1 LWLRLNSS
9 SNIARVAQGEYLQ
22 DICEAALL
30 ELGGQ
35 QLLDDAHT
43 EAAAHVDEHHPW
55 DEPAARVST
64 YCAVL
69 WQRVEAAQAEQQ
81 AESAPVDRPER

>member
-1 LWLRLNSS
+1 MQPTLWLRLKSS

-43 EAAAHVDEHHPW
+43 EAAAHVVDEHHG
-55 DEPAARVST
+55 EKRHRAATHAAKARVT
-64 YCAVL
+64 
-69 WQRVEAAQAEQQ
+69 
-81 AESAPVDRPER
+81 